1 MTIRSHFKKLA
12 PTLLALATLALLPGL
27 AAAERSPRAM
37 LYLDG
42 ETVRTFVVP
51 AYVPPGSGTDPLFMV
66 TNGVQGQLGIAGVGP
81 GHPGYHGGRWAVYLV
96 TFNAGETPYLLTSD
110 EAVEAAEAAGDVT
123 VTRAPAMDNRCPVQP

>member
-1 MTIRSHFKKLA
+1 MDIRSYFRKFT
-12 PTLLALATLALLPGL
+12 PTLLAFATIALLPGL

-51 AYVPPGSGTDPLFMV
+51 APVAPGSGTDPLFMV

-81 GHPGYHGGRWAVYLV
+81 GQQGYHGGRWAVYTV
-96 TFNAGETPYLLTSD
+96 SFNAGETPYLLTSD
-110 EAVEAAEAAGDVT
+110 EAIEAAEDAGDVT
-123 VTRAPAMDNRCPVQP
+123 VTRVPEMDNRCPIQP